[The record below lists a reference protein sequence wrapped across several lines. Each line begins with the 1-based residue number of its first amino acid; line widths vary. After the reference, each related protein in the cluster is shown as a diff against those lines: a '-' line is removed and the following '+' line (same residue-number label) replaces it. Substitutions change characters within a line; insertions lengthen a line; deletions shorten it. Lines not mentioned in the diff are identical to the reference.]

1 MTAYPAGTSA
11 ALTAEYR
18 QYAGGPMSVMTGVT
32 ITITNV
38 ATAAVAVGPTAVGI
52 VNPSTGV
59 YTYAWAIAGGQA
71 VGDYLVTW
79 SGVDPQTDV
88 VSATEIVQV
97 TAAASGWAPDYVT
110 LAQAKSFLRIGDT
123 ADDTELAG
131 WITAASRAID
141 KKCNRQFGL
150 SATVV
155 TRTYRRPAAYDPT
168 LGMWTVWVDDFM
180 TTTSMTVNGVAYALS
195 GALLLPDNAPLD
207 GRPWTRVGLTSAPT
221 AAYPGAPAALVMA
234 GLPGWSAVP
243 AQVVA
248 ACKLQIN
255 RWANRRDSPYGIAG
269 SPEQGSEMRLTAR
282 LDPDVATTLLGL
294 SRPRRVG

>member
-1 MTAYPAGTSA
+1 MTAYAAGTSA
-11 ALTAEYR
+11 ALSAEYR
-18 QYAGGPMSVMTGVT
+18 QYAGGPMTVMSGVT

-38 ATAAVAVGPTAVGI
+38 ATGATAVATTAAGV

-59 YTYAWAIAGGQA
+59 YTYAWAISGAQA

-110 LAQAKSFLRIGDT
+110 LAQAKAFLRIGDT
-123 ADDTELAG
+123 VDDTELAG

-141 KKCNRQFGL
+141 KKCNRQFGQL
-150 SATVV
+150 AAPV
-155 TRTYRRPAAYDPT
+155 TRTYRQPAAYDSST
-168 LGMWTVWVDDFM
+168 GLWLASVDDVM
-180 TTTSMTVNGVAYALS
+180 TTTGMTVSGVAYASS
-195 GALLLPDNAPLD
+195 GAVLLPDNAPLN
-207 GRPWTRVGLTSAPT
+207 GRPWTRLGLSYAPT
-221 AAYPGAPAALVMA
+221 ASYPGAPATWSLTAQF
-234 GLPGWSAVP
+234 GWTAVP
-243 AQVVA
+243 AQVIA

-255 RWANRRDSPYGIAG
+255 RWNSRRDSPYGVAG

-282 LDPDVATTLLGL
+282 LDPDVATSLLGL